1 MGHLSLIEK
10 RDLLYSKNLTPES
23 ARKHGGDF
31 LAEGLNYDALS
42 FFSRFKDVDELKKL
56 VDVSLE
62 DGDSFLFL
70 KTYKALGE
78 IPPPELLRRVG
89 EKAFSLQKYYYAKIA
104 FEHLGDATWLEKVKP
119 FIPAIDEMQTP
130 VGAKTEV

>member
-10 RDLLYSKNLTPES
+10 RDLLYSKNLTPEL
-23 ARKHGGDF
+23 ARRHGGDF

-42 FFSRFKDVDELKKL
+42 FFLKFKDIDGLRKL

-78 IPPPELLRRVG
+78 PPPPELLRKVG
-89 EKAFSLQKYYYAKIA
+89 EKAFSLQKYYYAKVA
-104 FEHLGDATWLEKVKP
+104 FEHLNDAALLEKVRP
-119 FIPAIDEMQTP
+119 FIPAVEEVKPP
-130 VGAKTEV
+130 VGAETEV